1 MPRKPSPHLT
11 PAAVEATAAA
21 FLAAFKALPGKV
33 RGRFV
38 ELLDD
43 YEDELDLQ
51 ELDAARAANP
61 DDFDPKNSVTIQEY
75 VEQRKH
81 HASKRTDSQPLAA

>member
-1 MPRKPSPHLT
+1 MPRKPSPNLT

-33 RGRFV
+33 KGRFV

-51 ELDAARAANP
+51 ALEAARAANP
-61 DDFDPKNSVTIQEY
+61 DDFDPKNAITIEEY
-75 VEQRKH
+75 MAQRQARTSKN
-81 HASKRTDSQPLAA
+81 ASSQPLAA